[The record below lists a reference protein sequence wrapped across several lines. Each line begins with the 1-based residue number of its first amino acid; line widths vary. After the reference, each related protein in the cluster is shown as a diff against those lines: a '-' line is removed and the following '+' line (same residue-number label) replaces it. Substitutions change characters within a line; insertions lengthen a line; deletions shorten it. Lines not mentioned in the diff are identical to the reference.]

1 MSMREPASG
10 PVVGAPY
17 IGAPFGDR
25 ESAEDW
31 VADVARQWSLP
42 APVLVRMSMN
52 AVYRCGDV
60 VLRVGRPVPGAPASR
75 ELCDVLRNADIP
87 IAEIIDEL
95 DAPDGRRVTAM
106 AYITAGAEVDWV
118 HTGRIV
124 ARLHDRV
131 GVDELPDG
139 WPVADPRRLPWWE
152 LEQLVG
158 ELDTACLDIA
168 DDVNERV
175 RARLTHVVDGYRWW
189 RDEVDHDAVIC
200 HGDLQPANVL
210 MGSHGPVLIDWD
222 LLAMAPRGWD
232 HGPMLAQTRRWGV
245 PSSVYDQYTRGYG
258 TDLSADRFAL
268 AVAELRDVA
277 ATVLAVR
284 AAASNPVA
292 VIEARH
298 RYLSWIGESS
308 GPWTAR

>member
-1 MSMREPASG
+1 MRDPASG
-10 PVVGAPY
+10 AVVGEPY
-17 IGAPFGDR
+17 IGAPIGHR
-25 ESAEDW
+25 ESVEDW

-60 VLRVGRPVPGAPASR
+60 VLRVGRPVPGAPPSR
-75 ELCDVLRNADIP
+75 ELGEVLRGAGIP
-87 IAEIIDEL
+87 IAEVIDEL

-106 AYITAGAEVDWV
+106 VYIAAGAEVDWV
-118 HTGRIV
+118 HAGRIV

-131 GVDELPDG
+131 ALDELPAG

-158 ELDTACLDIA
+158 EIDTACLNIA
-168 DDVNERV
+168 HDVDERV
-175 RARLTHVVDGYRWW
+175 RARLTQVVAVHRWW

-210 MGSHGPVLIDWD
+210 MGPRGPVVIDWD

-245 PSSVYDQYTRGYG
+245 ASSVYDQYVSGYG
-258 TDLSADRFAL
+258 MDLSADRFTL

-277 ATVLAVR
+277 ATVLTVR
-284 AAASNPVA
+284 AAASNPDA
-292 VIEARH
+292 VNEARH
-298 RYLSWIGESS
+298 RYLSWIGEST

>member
-1 MSMREPASG
+1 MREPASG
-10 PVVGAPY
+10 AVVGVPY

-25 ESAEDW
+25 ESVEDW
-31 VADVARQWSLP
+31 VVDVATQWSLP
-42 APVLVRMSMN
+42 APALVRMSMN

-60 VLRVGRPVPGAPASR
+60 VLRVGRPVPGAPATR
-75 ELCDVLRNADIP
+75 ELGDVLRDAGIP

-106 AYITAGAEVDWV
+106 AYVAARAEVDWV
-118 HTGRIV
+118 QTGRIV

-131 GVDELPDG
+131 GMDGLPDG

-152 LEQLVG
+152 LERLVG
-158 ELDTACLDIA
+158 EIDTACLGIA
-168 DDVNERV
+168 NDVDERV
-175 RARLTHVVDGYRWW
+175 RAKLGLVVDGHRWW

-210 MGSHGPVLIDWD
+210 MGPRGPVLIDWD
-222 LLAMAPRGWD
+222 LLAVAPRGWD

-245 PSSVYDQYTRGYG
+245 PSSVYDQYASGYG
-258 TDLSADRFAL
+258 MNLSADRFTL

-284 AAASNPVA
+284 AAASNTDA
-292 VIEARH
+292 VNEARH
-298 RYLSWIGESS
+298 RYLSWIDESS